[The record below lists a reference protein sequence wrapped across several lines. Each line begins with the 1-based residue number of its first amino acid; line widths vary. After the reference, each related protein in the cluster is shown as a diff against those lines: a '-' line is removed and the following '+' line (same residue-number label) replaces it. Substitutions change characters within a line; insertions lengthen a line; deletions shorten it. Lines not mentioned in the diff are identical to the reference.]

1 LSDAPSPSGR
11 TACLL
16 TADSVS
22 QPHVTPIR
30 IRIIHT
36 RYSAPS
42 KPRNRDAP
50 CGAPKG
56 EKRGVLASCIH
67 SPSWGPGRQWC
78 FSCCALGVRSLRVLH
93 GLVRLLLRASRPRR
107 HLAIAR
113 ARTPRAT
120 CTAAAR
126 RAFCLVLACPFAF
139 ALPLGAPAPCAALRS
154 EGSSVESSRHAT
166 CALRPL
172 DRHQEHLHDH
182 HLVRAR
188 AMTVR
193 PASMRM
199 SGTSDHSS
207 SSSYK

>member
-78 FSCCALGVRSLRVLH
+78 LAAARSVCARCVCCTGWCGCCYAPVVRGGTLRSRAHALRAPRV
-93 GLVRLLLRASRPRR
+93 LLLRAAPSASCWRAPSPSPSPWARPRPAPPCGPKAAR
-107 HLAIAR
+107 SR
-113 ARTPRAT
+113 ARGT
-120 CTAAAR
+120 R
-126 RAFCLVLACPFAF
+126 RA
-139 ALPLGAPAPCAALRS
+139 R
-154 EGSSVESSRHAT
+154 
-166 CALRPL
+166 
-172 DRHQEHLHDH
+172 
-182 HLVRAR
+182 
-188 AMTVR
+188 
-193 PASMRM
+193 
-199 SGTSDHSS
+199 
-207 SSSYK
+207 